1 MYIALINIPGLSMR
15 AFIILPCQVF
25 AETLDTYA
33 HVICANA
40 QRQTI
45 NYSGQLSVSRRGVQ
59 LAGFSL
65 RVTVPL
71 TNLHRDLDF
80 AGAPASVASFFQ
92 PFFPPSA

>member
-1 MYIALINIPGLSMR
+1 MSLEIIPRSLISLSLSMR
-15 AFIILPCQVF
+15 AFTLLSQVF
-25 AETLDTYA
+25 VQTLDTYA

-59 LAGFSL
+59 SAGFSL

-80 AGAPASVASFFQ
+80 AAAPVCSFF
-92 PFFPPSA
+92 FPALFP